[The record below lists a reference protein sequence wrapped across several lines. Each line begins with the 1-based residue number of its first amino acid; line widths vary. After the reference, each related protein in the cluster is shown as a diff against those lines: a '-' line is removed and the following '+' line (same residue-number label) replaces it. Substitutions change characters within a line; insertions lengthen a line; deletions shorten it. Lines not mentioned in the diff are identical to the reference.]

1 MIRLPVFISETTI
14 ENDIPPYF
22 SDGDAMLNSLAEGS
36 YTLCCAHDGR
46 LMRICFCGELASDFM
61 TSAGFPTSALLK
73 RGDIPEAEDVYSGFL
88 DICSSYTA
96 GDDHSELS
104 CCVLLYRLLL
114 DIRLCFTD
122 EYDDAMQHK
131 RMLLAPIL
139 ELIHNQSCLR
149 DISLPDMADAAG
161 ISVIHLSRLFK
172 EITGDT
178 PNHYML
184 IKRFDNARKRLLE
197 DMTSN
202 IADIAR
208 SSGFSSANAFGTA
221 FKKEFGM
228 SPGEYREMHRGKPL
242 PKSVQYR
249 PVWQPLYIVN
259 ARRHEG
265 ETEQCYESPTAYR
278 LNLCTGGSVLI
289 TTEDGSP
296 HMMRYGDMFMNSD
309 GSKYSFKSVS
319 QSFSMLEICFT
330 GERQAEIMNAFGIS
344 GQTFFTNT
352 LDFKYDFRIPAEYIW
367 RNFWTFDKE
376 ALLECSYNIFE
387 ILMKLYEIQLEE
399 HRSENKEIGELT
411 PAIDIIKLYYMRDLA
426 VTDLSNAIGM
436 SVSEFSAKFKKAY
449 GMTPKKYLT
458 QFRLKQAAY
467 KLKNY
472 PSMLISEISESCGFS
487 KPSYF
492 GSVFK
497 SFYKMT
503 PEEYRKT
510 ES

>member
-14 ENDIPPYF
+14 QNDIPPFF
-22 SDGDAMLNSLAEGS
+22 SDGDVMLNLLDDGS
-36 YTLCCAHDGR
+36 YNMCCAHNGR
-46 LMRICFCGELASDFM
+46 LINICFCGELASDFM
-61 TSAGFPTSALLK
+61 TSAEFPTSFLLK
-73 RGDIPEAEDVYSGFL
+73 HRDIREAEDIYSGFL
-88 DICSSYTA
+88 DICSSYTV
-96 GDDHSELS
+96 DDEHSELR

-114 DIRLCFTD
+114 DLRLCFTD

-131 RMLLAPIL
+131 RVMLAPVL

-149 DISLPDMADAAG
+149 DISLPDMADAAR

-197 DMTSN
+197 DMTAS
-202 IADIAR
+202 ISDVAR
-208 SSGFSSANAFGTA
+208 NSGFSSANVFGAA

-228 SPGEYREMHRGKPL
+228 SPSEYRDIYRNNPL

-249 PVWQPLYIVN
+249 SVWQPLYIVN
-259 ARRHEG
+259 ARRHEA
-265 ETEQCYESPTAYR
+265 EAELCYASPTAYR
-278 LNLCTGGSVLI
+278 LNICTGGSVLI

-296 HMMRYGDMFMNSD
+296 HMMRYGDMFLNSD
-309 GSKYSFKSVS
+309 GSKYSFKAVS
-319 QSFSMLEICFT
+319 QPFSMLEICFT
-330 GERQAEIMNAFGIS
+330 GIRQTEIMNAFGIN
-344 GQTFFTNT
+344 GQTFFTDT

-367 RNFWTFDKE
+367 RNFWTFDKGM
-376 ALLECSYNIFE
+376 LLECSYKIFE
-387 ILMKLYEIQLEE
+387 ILLKLYETRLEK
-399 HRSENKEIGELT
+399 HRNDSNAICELT
-411 PAIDIIKLYYMRDLA
+411 PAIDINKLYYMHDLA

-436 SVSEFSAKFKKAY
+436 PISEFSAQFKKAY

-458 QFRLKQAAY
+458 LFRLKQAAY

-472 PSMLISEISESCGFS
+472 PSMLISEISKSCGFS

-503 PEEYRKT
+503 PDEYRKK